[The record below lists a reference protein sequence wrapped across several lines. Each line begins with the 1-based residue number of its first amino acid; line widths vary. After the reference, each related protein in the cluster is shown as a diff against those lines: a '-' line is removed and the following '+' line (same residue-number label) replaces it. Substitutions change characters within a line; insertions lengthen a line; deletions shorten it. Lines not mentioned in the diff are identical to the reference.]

1 MKYAQ
6 EIKESEY
13 IGDSLYNLNA
23 NFDAFNSELL
33 NLSKGVSSFE
43 ALQDYVALEEA
54 RLNSIYNI
62 VENTFIPSLVQV
74 RLSLDSTITTS
85 SNTTTNTIYLHPYNG
100 NLLSVYNTVTKRWEV
115 ESIENTQAIPLVNLE
130 LNQIYDVVV
139 YKENKLM
146 FSFIK
151 WQDFTLE
158 SYTNND
164 GKVESNIFHDKYTT
178 NRVLI
183 DNVLT
188 VDSKRLLGTIHIS
201 ASSANTIHQDLQNT
215 NTQVS
220 LSNLYNKIQ
229 TVCSFTESIEFVT
242 CTNSQAVLNV
252 NTFNQT
258 SLFKNKR
265 IFQVVKD
272 IDSINGSITHAYNIQ
287 LSTGL
292 YKIEAQGIDSECEI
306 ILLN

>member
-6 EIKESEY
+6 VIKESEY

-43 ALQDYVALEEA
+43 ALQEHVSIEEA
-54 RLNSIYNI
+54 RLSSIYNI

-100 NLLSVYNTVTKRWEV
+100 NLLSVYNTATKRWEV
-115 ESIENTQAIPLVNLE
+115 ESIENIQAIPLVNLE

-139 YKENKLM
+139 YKEKELM
-146 FSFIK
+146 FSFVK

-158 SYTNND
+158 SYTDKD
-164 GKVESNIFHDKYTT
+164 GKVKRNRFHEKYTT
-178 NRVLI
+178 DRVLI
-183 DNVLT
+183 DNILT

-201 ASSANTIHQDLQNT
+201 ASSANTIHQDLQNI

-229 TVCSFTESIEFVT
+229 TVCSFTESIEFVS
-242 CTNSQAVLNV
+242 CTDSQAILNV
-252 NTFNQT
+252 SLFNET
-258 SLFKNKR
+258 SLSKNKKVLQ
-265 IFQVVKD
+265 IVKD
-272 IDSINGSITHAYNIQ
+272 IDSINGSITHTYNIQ

-292 YKIEAQGIDSECEI
+292 YKIELQGVDSECEF